1 MGLNSLKSKN
11 RASICDNGSKLASE
25 PCNDR
30 RRSRV
35 DKTLAFRIEATPDG
49 RPDRVDRREQSSER
63 ELALKATLLW
73 LDLEMTG
80 LDPVKDRIL
89 EVAAIATDL
98 ALDKIATYTAVVK
111 VSDQLMRDRMVGPFW
126 EKNSKSRDA
135 LIQQNQSGKPIKE
148 VEKELLTLI
157 DKNCTKELY
166 LAGNSIHQDRKFI
179 EREMPALDRRLH
191 YRMLDVSAW
200 KIYFENAL
208 HQKFTK
214 PENHRALDDIN
225 GSIEELRWYLT
236 FLK

>member
-1 MGLNSLKSKN
+1 MKKSK
-11 RASICDNGSKLASE
+11 
-25 PCNDR
+25 
-30 RRSRV
+30 
-35 DKTLAFRIEATPDG
+35 
-49 RPDRVDRREQSSER
+49 
-63 ELALKATLLW
+63 LLW
-73 LDLEMTG
+73 MDLEMTG

-98 ALDKIATYTAVVK
+98 GLNKVATYTAVVK
-111 VSDQLMRDRMVGPFW
+111 VDDQLIKDRMVGPFW

-135 LIQQNQSGKPIKE
+135 LIQQNQSGKPIQV
-148 VEKELLTLI
+148 VEQELLDFI
-157 DKNCTKELY
+157 DKHCAKELY

-179 EREMPALDRRLH
+179 EREMSALDQRLH

-208 HQKFTK
+208 HQKFVK